1 MIYTL
6 TANPAIDYNVSCD
19 GLAPN
24 TVTRT
29 RNAVYTPN
37 GKGLNVSFTLDHFGI
52 PTAILGFF
60 AGFSGRFIV
69 EGARERGV
77 EVHPVWTEGITRVN
91 VFLNAGDDTE
101 YNMVNAGA
109 AIDVADEQA
118 MFDLIDGLEELDC
131 LVISGSLPPNASE
144 GFLRGV
150 IERVRARGAE
160 FVLDIS
166 SPQLAELLALQPLLI
181 KPNDDELRDIFGIE
195 VSGGDDAS
203 VEAAMRELHE
213 RGAKN
218 VLLTLGGD
226 GAYFSN
232 GEHLWFANRTFDVK
246 VLSTVCAGDSSLAA
260 LLSIWASEPE
270 RVEDA
275 LRRSM
280 ATGANVVE
288 CAGLGDFAHVED
300 YEQGISVRLVR

>member
-109 AIDVADEQA
+109 AIDAADEQA
-118 MFDLIDGLEELDC
+118 IFDLIDGLEELDC

-218 VLLTLGGD
+218 VLLTLGGA
-226 GAYFSN
+226 GASFSN

-260 LLSIWASEPE
+260 FLSIWASEPE

>member
-1 MIYTL
+1 
-6 TANPAIDYNVSCD
+6 
-19 GLAPN
+19 
-24 TVTRT
+24 
-29 RNAVYTPN
+29 
-37 GKGLNVSFTLDHFGI
+37 
-52 PTAILGFF
+52 
-60 AGFSGRFIV
+60 
-69 EGARERGV
+69 
-77 EVHPVWTEGITRVN
+77 
-91 VFLNAGDDTE
+91 
-101 YNMVNAGA
+101 MVNAGA
-109 AIDVADEQA
+109 AINAANEQA
-118 MFDLIDGLEELDC
+118 MFELIEGLDDLDC
-131 LVISGSLPPNASE
+131 LVISGSLPPCASE

-150 IERVRARGAE
+150 IERVRAQGAE

-166 SPQLAELLALQPLLI
+166 SPQLAELLELQPLLI
-181 KPNDDELRDIFGIE
+181 KPNDDELLDIFGLKVE
-195 VSGGDDAS
+195 GGNDAS
-203 VEAAMRELHE
+203 VEAAMSELHA

-260 LLSIWASEPE
+260 FLSIWANEPE

-288 CAGLGDFAHVED
+288 CAGLGDFAHVEE
-300 YEQGISVRLVR
+300 YERGIAIRQVK

>member
-6 TANPAIDYNVSCD
+6 TPNPAIDYNISCD
-19 GLAPN
+19 GLQPN

-29 RNAVYTPN
+29 RDAVYTPN
-37 GKGLNVSFTLDHFGI
+37 GKGLNVSFTLDHYGV
-52 PTAILGFF
+52 PTTILGFF
-60 AGFSGRFIV
+60 AGFSGRYIV
-69 EGARERGV
+69 EGARELGV
-77 EVHPVWTEGITRVN
+77 DVKPVWTDGITRVN
-91 VFLNAGDDTE
+91 VFLNAGPDTE

-109 AIDVADEQA
+109 AITPVDEQS
-118 MFDLIDGLEELDC
+118 MFELIDSLEDLDC
-131 LVISGSLPPNASE
+131 LAISGSLPPNASE
-144 GFLRGV
+144 GFLRGA

-166 SPQLAELLALQPLLI
+166 SLQLAELLELEPLLI
-181 KPNDDELRDIFGIE
+181 KPNDDELREIFGID
-195 VSGGDDAS
+195 VKAGNDDS
-203 VEAAMRELHE
+203 VAAAMADLHA

-218 VLLTLGGD
+218 VLLTLGGS

-232 GEHLWFANRTFDVK
+232 GEHIWFANRTFDVEIR
-246 VLSTVCAGDSSLAA
+246 STVCAGDSSLAA
-260 LLSIWASEPE
+260 FLSIWFADRD

-288 CAGLGDFAHVED
+288 CAGLGDFAHVEA
-300 YEQGISVRLVR
+300 YEKGIDIRLVR

>member
-109 AIDVADEQA
+109 AIDAADEQA
-118 MFDLIDGLEELDC
+118 IFDLIDGLEELDC

-226 GAYFSN
+226 GVYFSN

-260 LLSIWASEPE
+260 FLSIWASEPE